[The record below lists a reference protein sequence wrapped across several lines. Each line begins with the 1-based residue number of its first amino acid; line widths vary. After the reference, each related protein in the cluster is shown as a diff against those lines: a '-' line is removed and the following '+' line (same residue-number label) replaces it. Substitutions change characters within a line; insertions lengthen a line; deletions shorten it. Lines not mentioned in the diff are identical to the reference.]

1 MAPENHRLLE
11 EQSSKW
17 QAFTS
22 IHGAVT
28 WIRGVSLPSRLS
40 ERRGETM
47 CEFVQVAEARVRY
60 ESAGSGDPLIL
71 LHGLVGSSQNWR
83 RNVEAFAQHS
93 TVYALD
99 LPNMGGS
106 SRVPGLNASLAAT
119 ADRLAATMD
128 ALGLPTADIA
138 AHSHGGAVALMFAA
152 RHPDRVRRLI
162 LFAPANPFCNL
173 GDRLLHFYSMRIGL
187 CFAKLIPFLPLR
199 WKAIAL
205 ERMYG
210 DRQRVPADALAG
222 YVDGLHVPGTI
233 DHVMQIV
240 ARWRIDMASLRT
252 QLGTMLEVPTLLIW
266 GDRDRAVGLES
277 AVELRRSLPAA
288 ELVTLPGVGH
298 IAFEEVPETVNATV
312 ARWMKRTGSGMEGL
326 RAAAHA

>member
-1 MAPENHRLLE
+1 MY
-11 EQSSKW
+11 
-17 QAFTS
+17 
-22 IHGAVT
+22 
-28 WIRGVSLPSRLS
+28 
-40 ERRGETM
+40 
-47 CEFVQVAEARVRY
+47 EFVQIEETCVRY
-60 ESAGSGDPLIL
+60 EVAGSGDPLLL

-83 RNVEAFAQHS
+83 RNMESFARHS
-93 TVYALD
+93 EVYALD

-119 ADRLAATMD
+119 ADRLAAIMD
-128 ALGLPTADIA
+128 ALGLERADIA

-173 GDRLLHFYSMRIGL
+173 GDRLLHFYNTRLGL
-187 CFAKLIPFLPLR
+187 CFAKLIPFLALR

-222 YVDGLHVPGTI
+222 YVDGLEVPGTI

-240 ARWRIDMASLRT
+240 ARWRIDMVTLRAH
-252 QLGTMLEVPTLLIW
+252 LATMLEVPTLLIW
-266 GDRDRAVGLES
+266 GDCDRAVGLDS
-277 AVELRRSLPAA
+277 ASELRRSLPRA
-288 ELVTLPGVGH
+288 ELVTLRGVGH
-298 IAFEEVPETVNATV
+298 IAFEEVPEMVNDTV
-312 ARWMKRTGSGMEGL
+312 ARWMQRTASLVRDL
-326 RAAAHA
+326 RPAAHA